1 MKEIKIK
8 AGLRYLLMK
17 VYRHFSGDL
26 IFHLMESCSCCRL
39 GNGKELI
46 NHLLNIVLSCTEK
59 VS

>member
-17 VYRHFSGDL
+17 VYRHFSGGL

-46 NHLLNIVLSCTEK
+46 SHLLNIVLSCTEK